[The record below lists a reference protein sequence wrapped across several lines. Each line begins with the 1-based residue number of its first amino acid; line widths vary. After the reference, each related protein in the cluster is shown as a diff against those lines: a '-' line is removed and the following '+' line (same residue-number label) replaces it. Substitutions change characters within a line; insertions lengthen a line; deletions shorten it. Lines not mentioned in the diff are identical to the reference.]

1 MKGAIFKPQRE
12 AALQAAAQK
21 KVNSPAVPRL
31 FATRKALHRPEDIF
45 VFKRIDSARL
55 NSRLSP

>member
-21 KVNSPAVPRL
+21 KGE
-31 FATRKALHRPEDIF
+31 FARCSSIICNP
-45 VFKRIDSARL
+45 
-55 NSRLSP
+55 